1 MAKRLGKTDTRAKAF
16 CDMVISEGYG
26 EFSVIWNKSKT
37 WGSCP
42 SILNHRNEKMA
53 YAGGCGYDKESAVMV
68 ELLRFLLPEGE
79 YLSGSGAGFNTLV
92 RELDQHGWTL
102 ERTYTGKTEDGY
114 KITRKNS

>member
-1 MAKRLGKTDTRAKAF
+1 MTRLGKTDTRAKAF

-53 YAGGCGYDKESAVMV
+53 YAGGWGYDKESAVMV
-68 ELLRFLLPEGE
+68 KLLRFLLPEGE
-79 YLSGSGAGFNTLV
+79 YLSGGGAGFNTLV